1 MAESGTVVIGG
12 GLAGI
17 SAALRLA
24 DGGRRV
30 VLIEKRPR
38 LGGAAFSFN
47 RAGLSVDNGQH
58 VFLRCCEA
66 YQGLL
71 RRIGALDRVRLQSH
85 LDIPVLRADGKSAR
99 LSRIPGLPA
108 PAHLGAALSRYKLLR
123 PTDRAKVIRGAMAL
137 RFLDPADRSL
147 DSRTFGEFL
156 RAHGQNDNTIEA
168 MWAIV
173 ATATLNLPPDD
184 ASLALAAK
192 VFRTGLLDHAPASD
206 LGYAAAPLGE
216 LHSVLAGKAL
226 EASGVEVLTDLG
238 VDSVADGVVT
248 AGDRRWHADDV
259 VLALPHQQAFE
270 VVPQLEQTGAKNA
283 ADLGNSPIV
292 NIHVIYDRKVMDL
305 EFAAAVSSPVQWI
318 FDRTDSSG
326 LHGLHPGGQYLAVT
340 VSSADAIIDVPSR
353 TLQEQ
358 FIDALAALLP
368 AASRATVLDSF
379 VTRER
384 RATFRQAAG
393 SWALRPSTSAGPA
406 GIWLAGA
413 WTDTGWPDTM
423 ESAVRSGIAAAEA
436 ALRLS
441 GCRTTSFADRLGAA

>member
-1 MAESGTVVIGG
+1 VAESATVVVGG

-17 SAALRLA
+17 AAALRLA
-24 DGGRRV
+24 DGGRQV
-30 VLIEKRPR
+30 TLIEKRPR
-38 LGGAAFSFN
+38 LGGAAFSFS

-66 YQGLL
+66 YRGFVARL
-71 RRIGALDRVRLQSH
+71 GGLDRVHLQSH
-85 LDIPVLRADGKSAR
+85 LEIPVLRPDGKRAR
-99 LSRIPGLPA
+99 LSRVPGLPA
-108 PAHLGAALSRYKLLR
+108 PLHLGAALSTYALLT
-123 PTDRAKVIRGAMAL
+123 PADRARVIRGALAL
-137 RFLDPADRSL
+137 RFLNPADRSL
-147 DSRTFGEFL
+147 DRRTLGDFL

-168 MWAIV
+168 MWGIV

-206 LGYAAAPLGE
+206 LGYAVAPLGE

-226 EASGVEVLTDLG
+226 LDAGVEIITDIG
-238 VDSVADGVVT
+238 VDSVADGVVV
-248 AGDRRWHADDV
+248 AGARTWQAQDI

-270 VVPQLEQTGAKNA
+270 VAPELGRGSTQRALELGA
-283 ADLGNSPIV
+283 SPIV
-292 NIHVIYDRKVMDL
+292 NVHVVYDRKVTDL
-305 EFAAAVSSPVQWI
+305 EFAAAVGSPVQWF
-318 FDRTDSSG
+318 FDRTESSG
-326 LHGLHPGGQYLAVT
+326 LKKSHSQGQYLAIT
-340 VSSADAIIDVPSR
+340 VSSADAIVDVPSR

-358 FIDALAALLP
+358 FIDALATLLP
-368 AASRATVLDSF
+368 DASKATVLDSF

-393 SWALRPSTSAGPA
+393 SWEMRPATAEGPP
-406 GIWLAGA
+406 GMWLAGA

-436 ALRLS
+436 ALRLPVHE
-441 GCRTTSFADRLGAA
+441 RTAYAA